1 MTSCK
6 LKNST
11 KGQSKLKLLE
21 VVLVVVVETEKH
33 QSSET
38 SKICTIKFR
47 FGVSNIMLKL
57 LNSHKIYT

>member
-11 KGQSKLKLLE
+11 KGQSTLKLLE

-33 QSSET
+33 QSSKNLKNMYN
-38 SKICTIKFR
+38 KILVWC
-47 FGVSNIMLKL
+47 L
-57 LNSHKIYT
+57 